1 MNKDYILQKIKPYL
15 NDNGALGEGDF
26 DRVFYMLDKRQQYN
40 VIDILIA
47 NNIEID
53 YINRNINRKAKT
65 EENIKPNGKQGLD
78 KLTNEQLCV
87 MFQQGYRQAL
97 DALIVNNENL
107 VWSRVKRYTR
117 VYKHKLDEDD
127 LFQAGVIGIMIAAD
141 KYESARESKFST
153 YAIWWIDQQILRSI
167 MNYGFTVRLPVHVF
181 ESINKIMRAFRDHP
195 GCSKD
200 QIFETVKE
208 KGFSREKFESLL
220 NIANNV
226 LSITSLNTYV
236 GEDEDSEL
244 GDFVID
250 DSSPSVEEQVEENA
264 LKQMVKKVLDTV
276 TPREQRV
283 IKLRCGIEDGRER
296 TLEEIGKEFNVT
308 RERIRQIEAKALRKL
323 RHPSRSKLL
332 RDFYRRTSL

>member
-1 MNKDYILQKIKPYL
+1 MNGDYILKRIKPYL
-15 NDNGALGEGDF
+15 NDQGMLGEEDF
-26 DRVFYMLDKRQQYN
+26 NKIFSMLNKRQQYN
-40 VIDILIA
+40 VIEILIA
-47 NNIEID
+47 YNIDID
-53 YINRNINRKAKT
+53 YINRSINRKTKT
-65 EENIKPNGKQGLD
+65 VEKTKTSVKQSLD

-87 MFQQGYRQAL
+87 VFQEGYKQAL
-97 DALIVNNENL
+97 DALVNKNKNL
-107 VWSRVKRYTR
+107 VWSRAKRYGS

-127 LFQAGVIGIMIAAD
+127 LFQSGVIGIMHAAG
-141 KYESARESKFST
+141 KFEAAKDFKFTT
-153 YAIWWIDQQILRSI
+153 YAMWWIDQQILRSI

-181 ESINKIMRAFRDHP
+181 ESINKIMRAFRKHP
-195 GCSKD
+195 GYSKD
-200 QIFETVKE
+200 QIFETVKG

-250 DSSPSVEEQVEENA
+250 DSVPSVDEQVEENA
-264 LKQMVKKVLDTV
+264 LKQMVKEVLDTV
-276 TPREQRV
+276 TLREQRV
-283 IKLRCGIEDGRER
+283 LKLRCGIEDGRER
-296 TLEEIGKEFNVT
+296 TLEEIGKELNVT

-332 RDFYRRTSL
+332 KDFI